1 MNRLGNEVG
10 HDMTVQSAGG
20 DTATMSGRPASA
32 VSAQIFVLA
41 ALASVGTFATSI
53 LLPSLPSIA
62 KTLNVSTA
70 AVASTISV
78 YLAVFALGQL
88 LVGPV
93 SDRYGRW
100 KPVVA
105 GLLIFIAGSIW
116 CELSSDLPTLLVG
129 RGIQALG
136 ACAASVL
143 SRAIAR
149 DLLSGE
155 ELTRA
160 LAFITIAMAAAPGFS
175 PLLGGLLDATFGW
188 RSEFVAVALFA
199 LLILA
204 FFARLV
210 GETHNFDVKTSMQP
224 LAIARTYW
232 NLATDIRFLAP
243 AGTLGLFTGSLFAMF
258 SVTPRILIDGLGY
271 TPLQLGLFFAGT
283 VFAVFGAG
291 IVTPRIAK
299 KIGHARATMLGLA
312 IGTTGAVALLGA
324 SLLPHSTLSYL
335 LPVIVFLLGFGMVNP
350 LATATAL
357 QPFGDRAGSASALL
371 GFALMGGASLGVA
384 AAAAIADAALAIG
397 VVQAVMTVLGGILYL
412 AGNKVTGAR

>member
-10 HDMTVQSAGG
+10 HVMTVQRAGG
-20 DTATMSGRPASA
+20 GTATMAGRPASA

-53 LLPSLPSIA
+53 LLPSLPSMA

-188 RSEFVAVALFA
+188 RSEFVAVAVFC
-199 LLILA
+199 LLILV
-204 FFARLV
+204 FFVRLV

-224 LAIARTYW
+224 LAIARTY
-232 NLATDIRFLAP
+232 LSLVTDIRFLAP

-291 IVTPRIAK
+291 IMAPRIAR
-299 KIGHARATMLGLA
+299 KIGHGRATMLGLA
-312 IGTTGAVALLGA
+312 VGTTGAVALLGA

-335 LPVIVFLLGFGMVNP
+335 LPVIVFLLGFGLVNP
-350 LATATAL
+350 LATATTL

-384 AAAAIADAALAIG
+384 AAAAIANASLAIG

-412 AGNKVTGAR
+412 AGTRITGAR